1 LELKNLN
8 ASLKMHVSV
17 LGNQIALFI
26 IMVLMPRWYQ
36 EEPVYDSRSEG
47 VATALGIRQEGTM
60 KRSRQEIFSQIL
72 DICMNG
78 ANKTRIVYQAN
89 LNFRTVNPYLD
100 ILIKN
105 QHLIETGQGDQIL
118 YQTTQK
124 GMDLL
129 ESINKV
135 NSTLF
140 PK

>member
-1 LELKNLN
+1 
-8 ASLKMHVSV
+8 
-17 LGNQIALFI
+17 
-26 IMVLMPRWYQ
+26 MVLMPGWYQ
-36 EEPVYDSRSEG
+36 EEPVYDSSSEG
-47 VATALGIRQEGTM
+47 AAAASGIRQEGTM

-72 DICMNG
+72 DICING

-100 ILIKN
+100 ILVKN